1 MSPHPALE
9 AEENFA
15 TTAVLQCTRAVCCW
29 WGLLS
34 LLFPAGAVCS
44 RWVCYWCRLPS
55 ASTSILGFAPA
66 SYAILLAPSTISCQI
81 NVLLSL
87 TVYPAG
93 IKFLRSEETCSG
105 RGTWHPVCCQVGAA
119 ALPKEGWC
127 CARGLLYRCDNS
139 LPATDPI
146 WFSASP
152 DSWGVLPKHVQASS
166 NHAMALRHPGH
177 SLEVQGLTASPILG
191 QALTPPSHTTCCA
204 LLHFYSNNNIH
215 FEDTFSKGLLL

>member
-44 RWVCYWCRLPS
+44 RCVCYWCRLPS

-66 SYAILLAPSTISCQI
+66 SYTILLAPSTISCQI

-119 ALPKEGWC
+119 APPKEGWC
-127 CARGLLYRCDNS
+127 CARQLLYRCDNS

-146 WFSASP
+146 RFSSLLGSVPETRTSQFKSCHGTQTPRAQLGGAGAHSFP
-152 DSWGVLPKHVQASS
+152 CPVPSS
-166 NHAMALRHPGH
+166 HPTIPH
-177 SLEVQGLTASPILG
+177 
-191 QALTPPSHTTCCA
+191 H
-204 LLHFYSNNNIH
+204 LLCISA
-215 FEDTFSKGLLL
+215 FSQQ